1 MDEYK
6 NLVNQKTS
14 ALSSLGNA
22 NRQALKYADNT
33 ALAQGYATQG
43 ARLQNMGNLQNAYL
57 NQVGGVNQ
65 QFQQQL
71 GSLENTASKEA
82 LNNYQVNVENAIAN
96 NTLTNEELSKLQ
108 NAYFGRL
115 SSTDITEAENYTRQ
129 ALSLLNTANE
139 NQQFIDTYGVDTN
152 EQDGYSVEELLN
164 ADGKA
169 KKVIGQGAGGKG
181 YLDGLQYV
189 LENNELKNGDTIKV
203 KNNYYVY
210 RDGKIYQT
218 NNKIENPTHTAPK
231 LKNTSSQTSSAQEL
245 PTNVPLEQ
253 SLRSVAKEE
262 NIGKTFSYNGK
273 EYKIEKNSNGQF
285 VARQG
290 IFVYPL

>member
-129 ALSLLNTANE
+129 ALGLLNTASE
-139 NQQFIDTYGVDTN
+139 NQQFIDTYGVNTS
-152 EQDGYSVEELLN
+152 EQEGYSVEALLN

-169 KKVIGQGAGGKG
+169 RKIIGQGAGGKK
-181 YLDGLQYV
+181 YLDGLQEI

-210 RDGKIYQT
+210 RDGKIYQA
-218 NNKIENPTHTAPK
+218 NNKIENPTYVAEKNKGADITTVD
-231 LKNTSSQTSSAQEL
+231 NTSPEIAVNKYTTDLYVGKTIYYQGQIYTIEKLDSGEI
-245 PTNVPLEQ
+245 
-253 SLRSVAKEE
+253 VAKDV
-262 NIGKTFSYNGK
+262 NGK
-273 EYKIEKNSNGQF
+273 ILPKK
-285 VARQG
+285 
-290 IFVYPL
+290 

>member
-96 NTLTNEELSKLQ
+96 NTLTQEELSKLQ

-129 ALSLLNTANE
+129 ALGLLNQT
-139 NQQFIDTYGVDTN
+139 NQTSGTIDDSTKNTTFTTTN
-152 EQDGYSVEELLN
+152 GEKYISNLSSKSN
-164 ADGKA
+164 
-169 KKVIGQGAGGKG
+169 GGKG
-181 YLDGLQYV
+181 
-189 LENNELKNGDTIKV
+189 KNFKVTIV
-203 KNNYYVY
+203 
-210 RDGKIYQT
+210 ICT
-218 NNKIENPTHTAPK
+218 T
-231 LKNTSSQTSSAQEL
+231 
-245 PTNVPLEQ
+245 
-253 SLRSVAKEE
+253 
-262 NIGKTFSYNGK
+262 
-273 EYKIEKNSNGQF
+273 
-285 VARQG
+285 
-290 IFVYPL
+290 

>member
-129 ALSLLNTANE
+129 ALGLLNQT
-139 NQQFIDTYGVDTN
+139 NQTSGTIDDSTKNTTFTTSNGEKYVSN
-152 EQDGYSVEELLN
+152 LSSKSN
-164 ADGKA
+164 
-169 KKVIGQGAGGKG
+169 GGKG
-181 YLDGLQYV
+181 
-189 LENNELKNGDTIKV
+189 KNFKVTI
-203 KNNYYVY
+203 
-210 RDGKIYQT
+210 GT
-218 NNKIENPTHTAPK
+218 
-231 LKNTSSQTSSAQEL
+231 
-245 PTNVPLEQ
+245 
-253 SLRSVAKEE
+253 
-262 NIGKTFSYNGK
+262 K
-273 EYKIEKNSNGQF
+273 EYKMELGDKVVDANIDSSKIEVGQIVEYKNENGTFLITKDPKGKIRYVAMRDGRIGVEKDSYEDYKNKGWDSTAKFYENFINNSN
-285 VARQG
+285 
-290 IFVYPL
+290 